1 MNTPLPRVQSL
12 CSRRIVA
19 PLLGQD
25 ASFQDRLDWLAGE
38 IGDQLA
44 EAHGPLSRI
53 SGRGRGVRALQGQQD
68 GTAPSPQPSPADA
81 GEGAS
86 GGALALLCTTTLS
99 KRVSG
104 CGSTMRRL
112 FDRLQARSGLR
123 PAGLLE
129 GYQCAG
135 WGYAL
140 RFAATHTRR
149 RRLLLSIVDA
159 DLHDIMG
166 TGYEDAV
173 GAIGFGVTTVALE
186 LPAGT
191 QVPLCAGPFPNHG
204 FTDLLHAVRAHQKRS
219 GPQPLFMPFLPDGL
233 AGIARRML
241 GESLGPNHHAHY
253 GHSFGSDP
261 WIGLAEW
268 LRAQPP
274 AADQPVTLGAFA
286 YDGYYTV
293 GSVCVGPWTQVELR
307 ADCRAAAPA
316 EALP

>member
-1 MNTPLPRVQSL
+1 MKPLATPDPAAPLPRVQSL

-19 PLLGQD
+19 PLLGQA

-44 EAHGPLSRI
+44 EAHVPAR
-53 SGRGRGVRALQGQQD
+53 RANEV
-68 GTAPSPQPSPADA
+68 P
-81 GEGAS
+81 
-86 GGALALLCTTTLS
+86 LALLCTTTLS
-99 KRVSG
+99 KMVSG
-104 CGSTMRRL
+104 RNSTMRRL

-159 DLHDIMG
+159 DLHDMMG
-166 TGYEDAV
+166 TGYEDV
-173 GAIGFGVTTVALE
+173 IGAIGFGVTTIALE
-186 LPAGT
+186 LPAGA
-191 QVPLCAGPFPNHG
+191 QLPLCAGPAPNHG

-233 AGIARRML
+233 AGIARRTL
-241 GESLGPNHHAHY
+241 GDALGPNRHAHY

-274 AADQPVTLGAFA
+274 AAEQPVTLGAFA
-286 YDGYYTV
+286 YDGYYTM

-307 ADCRAAAPA
+307 TDCGTAVSADACPEELPA
-316 EALP
+316 